1 MLILSAVCLSS
12 FFVACRNDDGGDGG
26 NGGGENNQAAEN
38 QIRIKM
44 DLSNSAGML
53 TTDGTSN
60 SRIHRENARYLGIE
74 PNENALALMS
84 RSNASQS
91 SGDDESN
98 LKKMDSE
105 GDVSSTVETQKGKW
119 AGTLPNITS
128 IGISPTN
135 EVYFQFERTFIYRIT
150 GDSGESCDDP
160 WSSSSPCSCQLFKL
174 KDKLSE
180 WTAGSAKPEFD
191 NLECIDNEHRIDSW
205 MASGDVFQFDS
216 DSNVYF
222 MAGFENSP
230 GTVLY
235 KVSPEKVDGKFVKTE
250 MINRSICVR
259 DWRVTKN
266 GGLFYVGENCIDGNW
281 SGDGAFFRYVSP
293 QGTLTEVARNWWD
306 YNFEPIE
313 GASGDQVIF
322 FGPDPDSSEVAQWHS
337 ACLFKFDPSLSAG
350 SRATQLVTCNQHIWD
365 WLELRRQT
373 DIDTYGN
380 YNSWNKPPYA
390 WRTEY
395 SNRCINNSD
404 TFIGSS
410 SGSPVK
416 TILQDTAGKA
426 YIVGDI
432 SKKNAGTLKCSL
444 EIMGNHCVISGS
456 PALRNASGNYTK
468 SSCESNTGT
477 WLMSGS
483 CNGASTYSTTPTTCA
498 TNSGTWNLY
507 SKWYSDI
514 EYRIADSDNITN
526 YESGHICFEDNLNNN
541 SGTASSDND
550 TSLKLMINNIRC
562 DQPSNGWTTDYKGM
576 AYVNPSNNMLNLLS
590 GTDEQVTEMWLVDNQ
605 LYYTAYAQQYRFVK
619 EVSNTTNTTLLTDF
633 EVYHVSRSPRG
644 GGKVLFD
651 GLDFTNN
658 SYTFGD
664 LDPSAS
670 DVKGSITSSKGL
682 TGRLRTM
689 VIYGSN

>member
-1 MLILSAVCLSS
+1 MILMTIVFLNT
-12 FFVACRNDDGGDGG
+12 FFVSCRDDGGGG
-26 NGGGENNQAAEN
+26 DSSDGGENNQAAEN

-44 DLSNSAGML
+44 DLSNSAGLL
-53 TTDGTSN
+53 TTDGTNN
-60 SRIHRENARYLGIE
+60 SRIHRENAKYLGIE
-74 PNENALALMS
+74 PNETALSMVS
-84 RSNASQS
+84 RSNASES
-91 SGDDESN
+91 SDSDEGN
-98 LKKMDSE
+98 LKKVDSE
-105 GDVSSTVETQKGKW
+105 GDVSSTMETQKGEW

-128 IGISPTN
+128 IGISPSKD
-135 EVYFQFERTFIYRIT
+135 VYFQFEHTFVYRIT
-150 GDSGESCDDP
+150 GDSGESCENP
-160 WSSSSPCSCQLFKL
+160 WSSSSPCSCQVFKL
-174 KDKLSE
+174 KDKLNE
-180 WTAGSAKPEFD
+180 WTEGNAKPEFD

-205 MASGDVFQFDS
+205 MATGDVFQFDAA
-216 DSNVYF
+216 SNVYF
-222 MAGFENSP
+222 MAGFDNSP

-235 KVSPEKVDGKFVKTE
+235 KVSPEKVDGKYVKTE

-281 SGDGAFFRYVSP
+281 SGDGSFFRYVSP
-293 QGTLTEVARNWWD
+293 QGSLTEVARNWWD

-322 FGPDPDSSEVAQWHS
+322 FGPDPDSSEVARWDS
-337 ACLFKFDPSLSAG
+337 ACLFKFDPALSAG

-380 YNSWNKPPYA
+380 HNSWNKPPYT

-416 TILQDTAGKA
+416 TILQDTSAKA
-426 YIVGDI
+426 YIVGDV
-432 SKKNAGTLKCSL
+432 SKKNAGTFKCGL
-444 EIMGNHCVISGS
+444 EILGNHCVISGV

-468 SSCESNTGT
+468 TTCEND
-477 WLMSGS
+477 SGS
-483 CNGASTYSTTPTTCA
+483 WVMDGWCNSSGSTPSTCSSD
-498 TNSGTWNLY
+498 NGTWNIH

-514 EYRIADSDNITN
+514 EYRISDSNNPTN
-526 YESGHICFEDNLNNN
+526 YESGHICFENNQNNN

-550 TSLKLMINNIRC
+550 TSLKLTINHVRC

-576 AYVNPSNNMLNLLS
+576 AYVNPNGMLDLLS
-590 GTDEQVTEMWLVDNQ
+590 GTDEQVTEMWLVNDE

-619 EVSNTTNTTLLTDF
+619 EVDNASNTTLLTDF
-633 EVYHVSRSPRG
+633 EVYHVGKSPRG

-651 GLDFTNN
+651 GLDFSNN

-682 TGRLRTM
+682 TGRVRTM
-689 VIYGSN
+689 VIYGGN